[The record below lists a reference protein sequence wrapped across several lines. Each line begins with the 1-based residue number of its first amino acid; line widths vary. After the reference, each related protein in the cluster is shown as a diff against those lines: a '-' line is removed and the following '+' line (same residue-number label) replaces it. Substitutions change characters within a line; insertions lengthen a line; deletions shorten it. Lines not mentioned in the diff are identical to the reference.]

1 MRYYLRKIAMR
12 AGDDEQMINYE
23 WSYII
28 IKQSSYFC
36 SIIILPNRV
45 VFTLKKELR
54 FRKLSSNDFQL
65 SKVVVPQHIH

>member
-45 VFTLKKELR
+45 VF
-54 FRKLSSNDFQL
+54 RKLSSNDFQL